1 MYKKVL
7 VAVDGYEPSLG
18 AAKRAVELAVQY
30 GLEVIVLQVEEDIP
44 LLPGEKILEK
54 VCKPIT
60 DKPLELVEFYAKKHG
75 VDITTIKE
83 KGGITA
89 CILKAVEKY
98 KVDLIIVGDSGRKGL
113 EKFYF
118 GSVAQAV
125 SENAKSSV
133 LIVKRGSVNISD
145 MVALLPLLPEL
156 EKLKK
161 IEIPVFNP
169 KAFKQNR
176 NFITGLSIAFI
187 VLYAIAVALTS
198 EPLKELAVFMVFGLP
213 LAIWAGLLL
222 FAGGLIIIRLKI
234 SRGGGG

>member
-145 MVALLPLLPEL
+145 MVALLPQLK
-156 EKLKK
+156 KLKK
-161 IEIPVFNP
+161 VEIPVFNP

>member
-18 AAKRAVELAVQY
+18 AAKKAVELAVQY

-44 LLPGEKILEK
+44 LLPGEKILEE
-54 VCKPIT
+54 VAKPIT
-60 DKPLELVEFYAKKHG
+60 DNPLELVEFYAKKHG

-89 CILKAVEKY
+89 CILKAAEKH

-133 LIVKRGSVNISD
+133 LIVKRGAVNISD
-145 MVALLPLLPEL
+145 MVALLPEL

-161 IEIPVFNP
+161 VEIPVFSP

-198 EPLKELAVFMVFGLP
+198 KPLKEIAVVMFLGLP

-222 FAGGLIIIRLKI
+222 FVGGLIIIRVKI
-234 SRGGGG
+234 SKGGGA

>member
-54 VCKPIT
+54 VSKPIT
-60 DKPLELVEFYAKKHG
+60 DKPLELVEFYAKRHG

-89 CILKAVEKY
+89 CILKAAEKY

-145 MVALLPLLPEL
+145 MVALLPQLK
-156 EKLKK
+156 KLKK
-161 IEIPVFNP
+161 VEIPVFSP